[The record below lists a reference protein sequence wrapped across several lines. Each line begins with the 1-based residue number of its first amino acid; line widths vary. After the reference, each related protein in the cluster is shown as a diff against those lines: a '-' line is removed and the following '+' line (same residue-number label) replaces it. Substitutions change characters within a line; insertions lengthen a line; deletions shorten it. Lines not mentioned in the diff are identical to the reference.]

1 MPGRLT
7 LALTLGLAA
16 TGVAGLPVD
25 SALAQ
30 TLRIGLQDDAD
41 ILDPHKSRTYVG
53 RIVYT
58 ALCDKLVDVT
68 PDLTFVPQLATEW
81 VTSEDGRTLTF
92 TLRDGVTFHDGTPFD
107 AAAVKANLD
116 RARTLPDSVRKS
128 ELASVESVEVVDP
141 RTVAL
146 NLKHPDSP
154 LIAQLSD
161 RAGMML
167 SPAAMNDPNFASNPV
182 CSGPYRFKERV
193 QQDRIVLER
202 YDGYWNRDAYSF
214 EEIVYR
220 PIPDTT
226 VRLANLRAGDLDLI
240 ERTSPTDVAGIEG
253 DSSLKIERVTG
264 LGFQPIEINTG
275 HGERA
280 QTPIGQDKRIR
291 QALELSIDREAINQ
305 VVFAGLYTTG
315 NQPFPP
321 NSPYYN
327 TDLPTPPRDVEK
339 ARALL
344 AEAGEPN
351 PTIELKVTNSTNNQQ
366 VGQII
371 QAMAAEAGFTINLVV
386 SEFAAL
392 LQEDTA
398 GNFQTSQI
406 GWSGRPDPDGNIH
419 QFVTC
424 EGNLNDGRYCNPR
437 VDELLNQARAVSDPA
452 ERKELYDQAMVI
464 LADELPYIYMYFEP
478 RIFAMTTALEGFRAH
493 PDGMIRL
500 AGVTLAQ

>member
-1 MPGRLT
+1 MPSRLT
-7 LALTLGLAA
+7 LALSLGLAA
-16 TGVAGLPVD
+16 AGVACLHAG
-25 SALAQ
+25 AAQAQ

-68 PDLTFVPQLATEW
+68 PELTFVPQLATEW
-81 VTSEDGRTLTF
+81 TTSEDGRTLTF

-107 AAAVKANLD
+107 AEAVKANLD
-116 RARTLPDSVRKS
+116 RARGLPDSMRKS
-128 ELASVESVEVVDP
+128 ELASVESVEVIDP

-146 NLKHPDSP
+146 KLKQPDAP
-154 LIAQLSD
+154 LLAQLSD

-167 SPAAMNDPNFASNPV
+167 SPAAMESPDFGSSPV
-182 CSGPYRFKERV
+182 CSGPFRFKERV

-202 YDGYWNRDAYSF
+202 YDGYWNKDAYHF
-214 EEIVYR
+214 DEIVYR

-226 VRLANLRAGDLDLI
+226 VRLANLRSGDLDLI
-240 ERTSPTDVAGIEG
+240 ERTAPTDVPGIES
-253 DSSLKIERVTG
+253 DASLKIERVTG

-280 QTPIGQDKRIR
+280 ETPWGQDKRLR

-305 VVFAGLYTTG
+305 VVFAGLYTVG

-327 TDLPTPPRDVEK
+327 ADLPIKPRDVEK
-339 ARALL
+339 AKALL
-344 AEAGEPN
+344 AEAGQPN

-371 QAMAAEAGFTINLVV
+371 QAMAAEAGITVNLRV

-392 LQEDTA
+392 LQEDEA
-398 GNFQTSQI
+398 GDFQASQI

-424 EGNLNDGRYCNPR
+424 EGNLNDGRYCNPQ
-437 VDELLNQARAVSDPA
+437 VDDLLNQAREVSEPA
-452 ERKELYDQAMVI
+452 ERKALYDQVMTI

-478 RIFAMTTALEGFRAH
+478 RIFTMTTRLEGFEAH

-500 AGVTLAQ
+500 ADVTLAE